1 MRLSAFNVWP
11 DGAGGKVF
19 EPELGAYGSTR
30 AGRLWVILAK
40 AKLRTLRG
48 THSTVKYVTL
58 MPHWMTVSFL
68 AALGM
73 HLVVQLWLSLRQTRH
88 VSAHR
93 NEVPPAFADAVSAV
107 EHAKAADYTVARQRF
122 GRLELVFDAI
132 LLLLLTLGG
141 GIAALGRL
149 ATAIA
154 GANPIWAGT
163 VHVLLALLALS
174 LASLPFSLWRTF
186 VLEAR
191 FGFNRTTPA
200 VFVVDL
206 FKSFGL
212 GGLLGGGIVA
222 LVLWTMQASG
232 ERWWLVAWAVWMA
245 FSLLLLWAWPRWI
258 AGFFNKFTLLTDAAL
273 RERIDALLARC
284 DFHAR
289 DVYVM
294 DGSKRSAHGNAYF
307 TGLGREKRIVFYD
320 TLLQSLAPVQVEA
333 VLAHELAHFK
343 LKHIPQRLFVSA
355 AASLGGFALLG
366 WLSAQDWFYTALG
379 VEQPSRSA
387 ALLLFVLVLPAFTWI
402 LTPLGA
408 AWSRRHEFQADAFAA
423 RFSDGPELGR
433 ALVRLYRE
441 NASTLTPDPLHSAFY
456 DSHPPPV
463 VRIARLADPGSAQFA
478 LAAGQ
483 TLQST

>member
-1 MRLSAFNVWP
+1 
-11 DGAGGKVF
+11 
-19 EPELGAYGSTR
+19 
-30 AGRLWVILAK
+30 
-40 AKLRTLRG
+40 
-48 THSTVKYVTL
+48 
-58 MPHWMTVSFL
+58 MPHWMTVCFL
-68 AALGM
+68 AALGL

-88 VSAHR
+88 VATHR
-93 NEVPPAFADAVSAV
+93 NEVPPAFADAVSAA

-132 LLLLLTLGG
+132 LLLFLTLGG

-149 ATAIA
+149 AAATA
-154 GANPIWAGT
+154 GATPIWAGT
-163 VHVLLALLALS
+163 LHVLLTLLAMS
-174 LASLPFSLWRTF
+174 LVSLPFSIWRTF

-200 VFVVDL
+200 VFVADL
-206 FKSFGL
+206 LKSVVL
-212 GGLLGGGIVA
+212 GGLLGGGVVA

-232 ERWWLVAWAVWMA
+232 SRWWLVAWAVWMT

-258 AGFFNKFTLLTDAAL
+258 AGFFNKFTPLTDAAL
-273 RERIDALLARC
+273 RARIDALLARC

-320 TLLQSLAPVQVEA
+320 TLLQSLSPVQVEA

-343 LKHIPQRLFVSA
+343 LKHIPQRLLVSA
-355 AASLGGFALLG
+355 ATSLGGFALLG
-366 WLSAQDWFYTALG
+366 WLSAQKWFYTALG
-379 VEQPSRSA
+379 VEQPSSSA
-387 ALLLFVLVLPAFTWI
+387 ALLLFILVLPAFTWI

-433 ALVRLYRE
+433 ALVSLYRE

-463 VRIARLADPGSAQFA
+463 VRIARLVNPGGAQFVV
-478 LAAGQ
+478 AAGQ
-483 TLQST
+483 ALSST

>member
-1 MRLSAFNVWP
+1 M
-11 DGAGGKVF
+11 
-19 EPELGAYGSTR
+19 T
-30 AGRLWVILAK
+30 
-40 AKLRTLRG
+40 
-48 THSTVKYVTL
+48 
-58 MPHWMTVSFL
+58 HWMTIAFL
-68 AALGM
+68 AALAM
-73 HLVVQLWLSLRQTRH
+73 HLLVQFWLSRRQTRH
-88 VSAHR
+88 VAAHR
-93 NEVPPAFADAVSAV
+93 NEVPPAFATAVSAA
-107 EHAKAADYTVARQRF
+107 EHAKAADYTVARQHL
-122 GRLELVFDAI
+122 GRLELAYDAI
-132 LLLLLTLGG
+132 VVLVLTLGG

-149 ATAIA
+149 ATAVA
-154 GANPIWAGT
+154 GPNPIASGT
-163 VHVLLALLALS
+163 LHVLLVLLAMS
-174 LASLPFSLWRTF
+174 CASLPFSVWRTF

-191 FGFNRTTPA
+191 FGFNRTTPS
-200 VFVVDL
+200 VFVADL
-206 FKSFGL
+206 LKAAAL

-222 LVLWTMQASG
+222 LVLWTMEASG
-232 ERWWLVAWAVWMA
+232 TRWWLVAWAVWMA

-258 AGFFNKFTLLTDAAL
+258 AGFFNKFTPLTDAAL

-320 TLLQSLAPVQVEA
+320 TLLQSLSPVQVEA

-343 LKHIPQRLFVSA
+343 LRHIPQRLLVSA
-355 AASLGGFALLG
+355 ATSLAGFALLG
-366 WLSAQDWFYTALG
+366 WLSTQAWFYVALG
-379 VEQPSRSA
+379 VDQPGNSA

-402 LTPLGA
+402 LTPLAA

-433 ALVRLYRE
+433 ALVSLYRE

-463 VRIARLADPGSAQFA
+463 VRIARLVDPGGAQGSLTARQAFS
-478 LAAGQ
+478 
-483 TLQST
+483 ST

>member
-1 MRLSAFNVWP
+1 
-11 DGAGGKVF
+11 
-19 EPELGAYGSTR
+19 
-30 AGRLWVILAK
+30 
-40 AKLRTLRG
+40 
-48 THSTVKYVTL
+48 
-58 MPHWMTVSFL
+58 MPHWMTISFL
-68 AALGM
+68 AALVLHM
-73 HLVVQLWLSLRQTRH
+73 LVQLWLSHRQTRH
-88 VSAHR
+88 VMAHR
-93 NEVPPAFADAVSAV
+93 DEVPPAFAAAVNAA
-107 EHAKAADYTVARQRF
+107 EHRKAADYTVARQRF
-122 GRLELVFDAI
+122 SRLELVYDAI
-132 LLLLLTLGG
+132 LLLALTLGG

-154 GANPIWAGT
+154 GSNPIGT
-163 VHVLLALLALS
+163 GTLHVLLALLAMS
-174 LASLPFSLWRTF
+174 LATLPFSVWRTF

-200 VFVVDL
+200 VFVADL
-206 FKSFGL
+206 LKAAAL
-212 GGLLGGGIVA
+212 GALLGGGIVA

-232 ERWWLVAWAVWMA
+232 SRWWLVAWAVWMA
-245 FSLLLLWAWPRWI
+245 ISLLLLWAWPRWI
-258 AGFFNKFTLLTDAAL
+258 AGFFNKFTPLTDAAL

-320 TLLQSLAPVQVEA
+320 TLLQSLSPVQVEA

-343 LKHIPQRLFVSA
+343 LKHIPQRLLVSA
-355 AASLGGFALLG
+355 ATSLAGFALLG
-366 WLSAQDWFYTALG
+366 WLSAQDWFYAALG
-379 VEQPSRSA
+379 VDQPSSSA
-387 ALLLFVLVLPAFTWI
+387 ALLLFILVLPAFTWV

-423 RFSDGPELGR
+423 RFSDGPELGS

-441 NASTLTPDPLHSAFY
+441 NASTLTPDPWHSAFY

-463 VRIARLADPGSAQFA
+463 VRISRLVSAGGAPGS
-478 LAAGQ
+478 LATRPAFS
-483 TLQST
+483 ST

>member
-1 MRLSAFNVWP
+1 
-11 DGAGGKVF
+11 
-19 EPELGAYGSTR
+19 
-30 AGRLWVILAK
+30 
-40 AKLRTLRG
+40 
-48 THSTVKYVTL
+48 
-58 MPHWMTVSFL
+58 MTVAFLL
-68 AALGM
+68 AAAT
-73 HLVVQLWLSLRQTRH
+73 HLVVQFWLSLRQTRH
-88 VSAHR
+88 VAAHR
-93 NEVPPAFADAVSAV
+93 SEVPPAFADSVTSA
-107 EHAKAADYTVARQRF
+107 EHTKAADYTVARQRF
-122 GRLELVFDAI
+122 GRLELVFDSI
-132 LLLLLTLGG
+132 VLLVLTLGG
-141 GIAALGRL
+141 GIAALGRS

-154 GANPIWAGT
+154 GANQVLAGT
-163 VHVLLALLALS
+163 VHVLLALLAMS
-174 LASLPFSLWRTF
+174 LVSLPFSIWRTF

-200 VFVVDL
+200 VFVADL
-206 FKSFGL
+206 LKSVAL
-212 GGLLGGGIVA
+212 GGLLGGGVVA

-232 ERWWLVAWAVWMA
+232 ARWWLIAWAVWMA

-258 AGFFNKFTLLTDAAL
+258 AGFFNKFTPLTDAAL

-320 TLLQSLAPVQVEA
+320 TLLQSLSPVQVEA

-343 LKHIPQRLFVSA
+343 LKHIPQRLIVSA

-366 WLSAQDWFYTALG
+366 WLSAQGWFYTALG
-379 VEQPSRSA
+379 VDQPGDSS
-387 ALLLFVLVLPAFTWI
+387 ALLLFILVLPAFTWM

-423 RFSDGPELGR
+423 RVSDGPELGR

-463 VRIARLADPGSAQFA
+463 VRIARLARPGGAEFVP
-478 LAAGQ
+478 AAAHAV
-483 TLQST
+483 SSS

>member
-1 MRLSAFNVWP
+1 
-11 DGAGGKVF
+11 
-19 EPELGAYGSTR
+19 
-30 AGRLWVILAK
+30 
-40 AKLRTLRG
+40 
-48 THSTVKYVTL
+48 
-58 MPHWMTVSFL
+58 MTVAFL
-68 AALGM
+68 VALAT
-73 HLVVQLWLSLRQTRH
+73 HLLVQLWLSVRQTRH
-88 VSAHR
+88 VAAHR
-93 NEVPPAFADAVSAV
+93 SKVPPSFAAAVSAA
-107 EHAKAADYTVARQRF
+107 EHSKAADYTVARQRF
-122 GRLELVFDAI
+122 GRLELVYETVV
-132 LLLLLTLGG
+132 LLVLTLGG

-149 ATAIA
+149 AAGIA
-154 GANPIWAGT
+154 GQNPIGSGT
-163 VHVLLALLALS
+163 LHVLLALLAMS
-174 LASLPFSLWRTF
+174 LASLPFAVWRTF

-191 FGFNRTTPA
+191 FGFNRTTVA
-200 VFVVDL
+200 VFLVDL
-206 FKSFGL
+206 LKAAAL

-222 LVLWTMQASG
+222 LVLWTMEASG
-232 ERWWLVAWAVWMA
+232 TRWWLVAWAVWMA

-258 AGFFNKFTLLTDAAL
+258 AGFFNEFTPLTDAAL

-320 TLLQSLAPVQVEA
+320 TLLQSLSPVQVEA

-343 LKHIPQRLFVSA
+343 LKHIPQRLLVSA
-355 AASLGGFALLG
+355 ATSLGGFALLG
-366 WLSAQDWFYTALG
+366 WLSARDWFYASLG
-379 VEQPSRSA
+379 VDQPSSSA
-387 ALLLFVLVLPAFTWI
+387 ALLLFILVLPAFTWI

-433 ALVRLYRE
+433 ALVKLYRD

-463 VRIARLADPGSAQFA
+463 VRIARLVNPGGAQST
-478 LAAGQ
+478 LTAGQ
-483 TLQST
+483 AFSSS